1 MDDTAKPYLSTDDV
15 NKRDENG
22 NTALSLAANN
32 VELYK
37 IKILLE
43 KGANVNAGCY
53 NLSYRNGSRL
63 NSYTTFEV
71 STPLMNVIANY
82 MDYDESIKEVINLM
96 LENGADVNS
105 FDSGGNTAIDI
116 CFKKYDWRVLLDV
129 ILQYTEPDKIERKE
143 YVIDG
148 DEEYYKKLYLYEKN
162 IMQYNENDFKILL
175 CSREQR
181 DINAKVQ
188 LLGKML
194 ELGIVNFMNKSPEE
208 KGKDDIIVCAAILGK
223 PDKVEQLLK
232 NGANVNVR
240 FYREDWSTWSRWD
253 DYKSSTALMCAA
265 EKGNDKIVELLLSD
279 KNIDV
284 NLKANDGL
292 SALSYAIQGQNTK
305 IVEKIGKKVKSG
317 GDNNGLLMTVVKMFN
332 DFKFTDNS
340 LQSFVQAVLN
350 IKGVDVNFKNSE
362 GQTALMYLVSKN
374 TYHSVERIDL
384 IIKTSEEIIK
394 SKGFDLNAQDNDGK
408 TALMFFIQKNSENRY
423 DKSIVEKIL
432 KTNDVNVNLK
442 DTSGKTALFYAVDT
456 HDQLFTIANDVR
468 ITKAILDVKGVD
480 VNEKDKV
487 GKTALF
493 YAKEPEIAELLL
505 RYKIPVDAVDNYGKT
520 ALFYV
525 PSKVIKSLKDAD
537 VNIKDKLGKT
547 ALSSYIDGS
556 WEPYSVDI
564 ERVKE
569 LLDLGADVN
578 VEDNKGNTVVMDI
591 IKKLD
596 KSRFERSRELLGI
609 LMEILKVPGLD
620 ISSFKNQKGYSVIT
634 FLFSIELDTE
644 MIKQVLE
651 YCSDNLPQNIN
662 VFKNGDEVEYYI
674 NYIKNYIKKKK
685 EEYTANEQ
693 KFESTTGN
701 RGGNYAKDYYKKKK
715 EEGTVN
721 EQEFESTGNEILKLL
736 EFLKNHADT
745 QPGGKHANEAA
756 ISFSKIALNA
766 SDPPINYSSNPRDD
780 AKRPRLKFGGQPH
793 RLQKRRSYALLAK
806 RRSFDAKRRSRR
818 KQARSRPSRLL
829 SGAPQA

>member
-1 MDDTAKPYLSTDDV
+1 
-15 NKRDENG
+15 
-22 NTALSLAANN
+22 
-32 VELYK
+32 
-37 IKILLE
+37 
-43 KGANVNAGCY
+43 
-53 NLSYRNGSRL
+53 
-63 NSYTTFEV
+63 
-71 STPLMNVIANY
+71 
-82 MDYDESIKEVINLM
+82 
-96 LENGADVNS
+96 
-105 FDSGGNTAIDI
+105 
-116 CFKKYDWRVLLDV
+116 
-129 ILQYTEPDKIERKE
+129 
-143 YVIDG
+143 
-148 DEEYYKKLYLYEKN
+148 
-162 IMQYNENDFKILL
+162 
-175 CSREQR
+175 
-181 DINAKVQ
+181 
-188 LLGKML
+188 
-194 ELGIVNFMNKSPEE
+194 
-208 KGKDDIIVCAAILGK
+208 
-223 PDKVEQLLK
+223 
-232 NGANVNVR
+232 
-240 FYREDWSTWSRWD
+240 
-253 DYKSSTALMCAA
+253 
-265 EKGNDKIVELLLSD
+265 
-279 KNIDV
+279 
-284 NLKANDGL
+284 
-292 SALSYAIQGQNTK
+292 
-305 IVEKIGKKVKSG
+305 
-317 GDNNGLLMTVVKMFN
+317 
-332 DFKFTDNS
+332 
-340 LQSFVQAVLN
+340 
-350 IKGVDVNFKNSE
+350 
-362 GQTALMYLVSKN
+362 MYLVSKN

-578 VEDNKGNTVVMDI
+578 VEDNKGNTVVMDF

-674 NYIKNYIKKKK
+674 NYIKNYIKKKRK
-685 EEYTANEQ
+685 NTQLTNKNLKVRRGIAAVIMQ
-693 KFESTTGN
+693 KIII
-701 RGGNYAKDYYKKKK
+701 KKKRK
-715 EEGTVN
+715 KTQLTN
-721 EQEFESTGNEILKLL
+721 KNLKVR
-736 EFLKNHADT
+736 
-745 QPGGKHANEAA
+745 GM
-756 ISFSKIALNA
+756 
-766 SDPPINYSSNPRDD
+766 
-780 AKRPRLKFGGQPH
+780 
-793 RLQKRRSYALLAK
+793 RS
-806 RRSFDAKRRSRR
+806 
-818 KQARSRPSRLL
+818 
-829 SGAPQA
+829 